1 MGMRVSELADFLNRG
16 GTRLKLAANRKPLKE
31 TRIRLNRPPRN
42 LAAWGPAAV
51 WAAVL
56 FLLSAIPVTD
66 DVSWLPI
73 NDKVLHVAVYA
84 VFGGALVWGR
94 FRGRVDWPH
103 VVLVAVGALYGVS
116 DEWHQ
121 AFVPGRTVSLL
132 DWIADI
138 TGILVGYSVVLAMIS
153 YRVARAPEP
162 ADPATRNEG
171 V

>member
-1 MGMRVSELADFLNRG
+1 V
-16 GTRLKLAANRKPLKE
+16 TRLKLAANRKPLKE
-31 TRIRLNRPPRN
+31 IRIRLNQPPRMRS
-42 LAAWGPAAV
+42 AWGPAAV

-73 NDKVLHVAVYA
+73 NDKVLHVAVYG
-84 VFGGALVWGR
+84 VFGGTLAWGR
-94 FRGRVDWPH
+94 FRSGVGWPH
-103 VVLVAVGALYGVS
+103 VVLVAVGVLYGVS

-153 YRVARAPEP
+153 YRAARASEP
-162 ADPATRNEG
+162 ADSGTRNEG